1 MRGVS
6 WKAWIGADNARELGC
21 ERPGS
26 DRAGWRCLYAGVTT
40 GGGVAAPVGTPVT
53 EVGVHTFANWLQASV
68 WAERLR
74 AEGIPVVL
82 SAIGPGV
89 GRFGTDQLA
98 PHELRVR
105 STDLIRAR
113 ELLEADS
120 GPTDQPP
127 S

>member
-1 MRGVS
+1 MPFCPTCRTEYVAG
-6 WKAWIGADNARELGC
+6 IEYCADCGRLLAERLPPAR
-21 ERPGS
+21 
-26 DRAGWRCLYAGVTT
+26 
-40 GGGVAAPVGTPVT
+40 PVGTPVT

-113 ELLEADS
+113 ELLETDS